1 MSKTKAWIKAARLRT
16 LPLSV
21 SGVVVGSFL
30 AVSKQVFDWPI
41 ALLALFT
48 TLFLQILS
56 NFANDYGDSKNGKDN
71 NQRLGPTRMV
81 QSGIISFSEMKKA
94 ILLFTILSL
103 LSGILLIKA
112 AHIDFTSASFIILLS
127 LGLVSILAA
136 LTYTIGKNP
145 YGYKGW
151 GDVSV
156 FLFFGLFS
164 VMGTYFLYAGSLNL
178 LILFPAIAIGTLSIG
193 VLNINNLR
201 DYANDQQTGKITMVV
216 KLGIEKS
223 KVYHVFLIAIA
234 LAFSLLYMILNKS
247 NALSYLFLIGV
258 IPLGMHISNI
268 MKASNA
274 EMFDKELKKL
284 ALLTLFFSIVF
295 GICINLSHA

>member
-21 SGVVVGSFL
+21 SGVVVGSFMAL
-30 AVSKQVFDWPI
+30 SKQVFDWQI
-41 ALLALFT
+41 AVLALFT

-71 NQRLGPTRMV
+71 NQRLGPMRMV
-81 QSGIISFSEMKKA
+81 QSGIISFAEMKKA
-94 ILLFTILSL
+94 IFVFSFLSL
-103 LSGILLIKA
+103 LSGVLLLKS
-112 AHIDFTSASFIILLS
+112 AHINFTSISFFVLLS
-127 LGLVSILAA
+127 LGILSIVAA

-151 GDVSV
+151 GDLSV

-164 VMGTYFLYAGSLNL
+164 VMGTYFLYSGVMNL
-178 LILFPAIAIGTLSIG
+178 FILFPAISVGTLSIG

-201 DYANDQQTGKITMVV
+201 DYDNDKQTGKITLVV
-216 KLGIEKS
+216 KLGIEKA

-234 LAFSLLYMILNKS
+234 IVFALIYLILSKS
-247 NALSYLFLIGV
+247 QALSYLYLISI
-258 IPLGMHISNI
+258 IPLIKHVLNI
-268 MKASNA
+268 IKASNA
-274 EMFDKELKKL
+274 DMFDKELKKL
-284 ALLTLFFSIVF
+284 ALATLFFSIVF
-295 GICINLSHA
+295 GICINF